1 MSGIRLPMVRKEGWL
16 EKSGKLNHSNWKVR
30 YFILSEN
37 FLYRYDKTPSN
48 PKNHKGKINVQG
60 ANIYEK
66 QNVRPFC
73 FGVYDIFTQKET
85 LFTASNHEQ
94 MEEWIYYLKIAGGYS
109 NIPMPNHLRSKQN
122 RGVKVA
128 QPNNLPPGWEMRLDT
143 RTGRNYFVNHNT
155 RESTFNDPRI
165 RIPSSQHLN
174 KSSNLNSSGSHLLS
188 NNTSNPSYGRPQ
200 QHRLHHS
207 NSIPQAQT
215 YPQYNP
221 ALNQQ
226 YPYPQPQSLS
236 QPRLSYPYPPQS
248 QSPYTP
254 SYQYP
259 QPQFSQIQPP
269 SQSPLYPSPSPSN
282 QLSQPQYPSLAQ
294 SNSGAL
300 QQSGNSIMFNSTENV
315 RTLNFASSLTSSEEE
330 MELIQQRI
338 AEQKRI
344 EELKL
349 RKQIE
354 EELRRDEE
362 ERRRKQ
368 EEHRRRELE
377 LKQKIEREQAEKL
390 ELEERR
396 RFEAEQRAKI
406 EEEQKRA
413 WMEEERRRQEF
424 ELSYMRAVEL
434 KVQEELLAKKDQ
446 IRREVEEKVRSEY
459 LEGRPEPLNSFDDM
473 MAPPPEIDYIIQ
485 EENSHDYLQEENPHE
500 YPQE

>member
-1 MSGIRLPMVRKEGWL
+1 
-16 EKSGKLNHSNWKVR
+16 
-30 YFILSEN
+30 
-37 FLYRYDKTPSN
+37 
-48 PKNHKGKINVQG
+48 
-60 ANIYEK
+60 
-66 QNVRPFC
+66 
-73 FGVYDIFTQKET
+73 
-85 LFTASNHEQ
+85 

-300 QQSGNSIMFNSTENV
+300 QQSGNHPFLSSLPMSNQSKGNSIMFNSTENV

-368 EEHRRRELE
+368 EEQRRSELE

-500 YPQE
+500 YHQE